1 MSIRSFCFEFDFGDA
16 FVLFGSNHGLLW
28 CVVATPVL
36 EFSSNM
42 ARLELQRRKNLY
54 SCPPTSPRAQVFLV
68 CPLTP
73 SAAFLRSNL
82 MEPPS
87 TSAVTCGCL
96 ASRAHLSDDRLFL
109 KVHPKGDGR
118 TSNAILDPLPYFF
131 LSAAYLQYP
140 IYAGACARR
149 SDIAKHNS
157 TRDIDIPD
165 MTREMKEGHFPSRV
179 GLLVSDCGLACPP
192 HEVDIWVSC
201 PAPRI

>member
-1 MSIRSFCFEFDFGDA
+1 MMPLSYSAPIMVFCG
-16 FVLFGSNHGLLW
+16 VW

-131 LSAAYLQYP
+131 LSAAYLQYML
-140 IYAGACARR
+140 ALAQGGVTLR
-149 SDIAKHNS
+149 STTPLEIL
-157 TRDIDIPD
+157 IFQI
-165 MTREMKEGHFPSRV
+165 
-179 GLLVSDCGLACPP
+179 
-192 HEVDIWVSC
+192 
-201 PAPRI
+201 

>member
-1 MSIRSFCFEFDFGDA
+1 MSYSAPIMVFCG
-16 FVLFGSNHGLLW
+16 VW

-118 TSNAILDPLPYFF
+118 TSNAILDRF
-131 LSAAYLQYP
+131 LSFCSISA

-157 TRDIDIPD
+157 TRDFDIPP
-165 MTREMKEGHFPSRV
+165 EMKEGHFPSRV
-179 GLLVSDCGLACPP
+179 GVLVSDCGWVFCPP
-192 HEVDIWVSC
+192 YEVDIWVSC